1 MPSTISQSIIIFY
14 VLYMPR
20 GKVMSFFRGCLS
32 FLILLINLLF
42 WAIPVIMLSFI
53 KLIPIKQLQALCSS
67 LLVTTASA
75 WINVNGIIEQLL
87 YPAKVHLH
95 SDVELSEQEWYM
107 VLANHQSWVDIL
119 ILHRVFSNKI
129 PFLKFFI
136 KKELIFVPI
145 LGLAWWALDF
155 PFMHRYSKAQL
166 KKNPELRGKDIEVT
180 REACAKFKSTPVSV
194 MNFVEGTR
202 FTAEKHSEQSSHF
215 KHLLK
220 PKAAGLAFALSALG
234 EHINK
239 LIDVSIYYP
248 AGVPNFWQYLS
259 GEVKE
264 VHVHVRVSEITAQMR
279 GDYMEDP
286 NFKAKFQQQ
295 LNQIWHEKDQI
306 LESLAQTRTVSKEFT
321 PSEVID

>member
-1 MPSTISQSIIIFY
+1 
-14 VLYMPR
+14 
-20 GKVMSFFRGCLS
+20 MSFLRGCLS
-32 FLILLINLLF
+32 FFILLINLLF
-42 WAIPVIMLSFI
+42 WAIPVIFLSLI
-53 KLIPIKQLQALCSS
+53 KLFPIKILQAACSS

-87 YPAKVHLH
+87 YPVKVHLH
-95 SDVELSEQEWYM
+95 NDVELSLQEWYM

-119 ILHRVFSNKI
+119 ILHRVFNNKI
-129 PFLKFFI
+129 PFLKFFL

-155 PFMHRYSKAQL
+155 PFMRRYSAAQL
-166 KKNPELRGKDIEVT
+166 KNNPKLRGKDIEIT
-180 REACAKFKSTPVSV
+180 RDACAKFKSNPVSV

-202 FTAEKHSEQSSHF
+202 FTAEKHDKQNSPF

-220 PKAAGLAFALSALG
+220 PKAAGLSFALSALG

-248 AGVPNFWQYLS
+248 CRVPTFWQYLS

-264 VHVHVRVSEITAQMR
+264 VHVHLRLSEITEQMR
-279 GDYMEDP
+279 GDYIEDP
-286 NFKAKFQQQ
+286 DFKIEFQQL

-306 LESLAQTRTVSKEFT
+306 IESLAQTQTVSKEFI
-321 PSEVID
+321 PSEVAD